1 MEAMTKSQGVKT
13 RISIVIPVL
22 NEADGIPQLRNKLGR
37 VQSVLAEFGDIE
49 LVFVDDGSTDATLP
63 LLRKA
68 FPEGELCRVV
78 SHHRNRG
85 VGAAFRTGFQQAT
98 GNIVCTIDADCSYE
112 PEGLKRLVEEMI
124 EAKADV
130 AVASPY
136 HPEGGV
142 QGVGAWR
149 LMLSKV
155 CSAIYRVIS
164 PVPLYTYTSIFRAYR
179 WAVIENVKFE
189 SDGFVSAAEILIHAA
204 ERGYQVIEVPMV
216 LRARQLGTTKMK
228 IVRTIGR
235 HLAMMSTILIQR
247 FRVSRVQAGRR
258 APATLENVPGPTTGT
273 VYQYSTEKE

>member
-1 MEAMTKSQGVKT
+1 MTKPDGVKT
-13 RISIVIPVL
+13 RISIVVPVL
-22 NEADGIPQLRNKLGR
+22 NEADGIPQLRSKLGR
-37 VQSVLAEFGDIE
+37 VHSVLAEFGDIE
-49 LVFVDDGSTDATLP
+49 FVFVDDGSTDATLP
-63 LLRKA
+63 LLRMA
-68 FPEGELCRVV
+68 FPEGDLCRIV
-78 SHHRNRG
+78 SHGRNRG
-85 VGAAFRTGFQQAT
+85 VGAAFRTGFQQTT
-98 GNIVCTIDADCSYE
+98 GSIVCTIDADCSYE
-112 PEGLKRLVEEMI
+112 PEGLKHLVEEMI

-149 LMLSKV
+149 LVLSKV

-204 ERGYQVIEVPMV
+204 EQGYQVIEVPMV

-228 IVRTIGR
+228 IVRTIGL
-235 HLAMMSTILIQR
+235 HLAMMSTILLQR
-247 FRVSRVQAGRR
+247 FGMSRMQAGRR
-258 APATLENVPGPTTGT
+258 APEILANVPHPTTNAG
-273 VYQYSTEKE
+273 YQYSTEKE

>member
-1 MEAMTKSQGVKT
+1 MTKSMGVRT
-13 RISIVIPVL
+13 RVSIIVPIL
-22 NEADGIPQLRNKLGR
+22 NEADGIPQLSSKLGR

-49 LVFVDDGSTDATLP
+49 FIFVDDGSTDATLP
-63 LLRKA
+63 LLKKA
-68 FPEGELCRVV
+68 FPEGDLCRIV
-78 SHHRNRG
+78 SHGRNRG

-136 HPEGGV
+136 HPDGGV
-142 QGVGAWR
+142 QGVGAGR
-149 LMLSKV
+149 LVLSKV
-155 CSAIYRVIS
+155 CSAIYRAIS

-179 WAVIENVKFE
+179 WAVIENVRFE
-189 SDGFVSAAEILIHAA
+189 SNGFVSAAEILIHAG
-204 ERGYQVIEVPMV
+204 EQGYQIIEVPMV

-235 HLAMMSTILIQR
+235 HLAMMSAILMQR
-247 FRVSRVQAGRR
+247 FGVSSRAQERRTGSLPSVAPPAAGS
-258 APATLENVPGPTTGT
+258 G
-273 VYQYSTEKE
+273 YQYSTEKE

>member
-1 MEAMTKSQGVKT
+1 MTKSHGVKT
-13 RISIVIPVL
+13 RISIVVPVL
-22 NEADGIPQLRNKLGR
+22 NEADGIAQLRSKLGR
-37 VQSVLAEFGDIE
+37 VESVLAEFGDIE
-49 LVFVDDGSTDATLP
+49 FVFVDDGSTDGTLS

-68 FPEGELCRVV
+68 FPEGELCRIV
-78 SHHRNRG
+78 SHGRNRG

-136 HPEGGV
+136 HPDGGV

-149 LMLSKV
+149 LALSKV

-204 ERGYQVIEVPMV
+204 EQGYQVIEVPMV

-228 IVRTIGR
+228 VVRTIGR
-235 HLAMMSTILIQR
+235 HLAMMSTILMQR
-247 FRVSRVQAGRR
+247 FGVSRVQVGQGTTG
-258 APATLENVPGPTTGT
+258 TLTNVPGPTAGGR
-273 VYQYSTEKE
+273 YQYSTEKE

>member
-1 MEAMTKSQGVKT
+1 MTKDHSVNT
-13 RISIVIPVL
+13 RISVVVPVL
-22 NEADGIPQLRNKLGR
+22 NEADGIPQLRSKLGR

-49 LVFVDDGSTDATLP
+49 FVFVDDGSTDATLP
-63 LLRKA
+63 LLRNA
-68 FPEGELCRVV
+68 FPEGELCRIL
-78 SHHRNRG
+78 SHGRNRG
-85 VGAAFRTGFQQAT
+85 VGAAFRTGFQQAS

-112 PEGLKRLVEEMI
+112 PEGLKRLVEEMNG
-124 EAKADV
+124 AKADV

-149 LMLSKV
+149 LVLSKV

-204 ERGYQVIEVPMV
+204 EQGYQVIEVPMV

-235 HLAMMSTILIQR
+235 HLAMMSTILMQR
-247 FRVSRVQAGRR
+247 FGLSRVQPGRG
-258 APATLENVPGPTTGT
+258 APQLLANAPDPTTSA

>member
-1 MEAMTKSQGVKT
+1 MTKTDGVKT
-13 RISIVIPVL
+13 RISIVVPVL
-22 NEADGIPQLRNKLGR
+22 NEADGIPQLRSKLGR

-49 LVFVDDGSTDATLP
+49 FVFVDDGSTDATLA
-63 LLRKA
+63 LLRRA
-68 FPEGELCRVV
+68 FPEGDLCRIV
-78 SHHRNRG
+78 SHDRNRG

-112 PEGLKRLVEEMI
+112 PEGLHRLVEEMI

-149 LMLSKV
+149 LVLSKV

-179 WAVIENVKFE
+179 WAVIENVRFE

-204 ERGYQVIEVPMV
+204 EQGYQVIEVPMV

-235 HLAMMSTILIQR
+235 HLAMMSTILLQR
-247 FRVSRVQAGRR
+247 FGMSGMQAGRR
-258 APATLENVPGPTTGT
+258 VPETRANVPHPTATAG
-273 VYQYSTEKE
+273 YQYSTEKE